1 MFRGWVSAGLAVIV
15 SVFWFPLSVPA
26 QGLRSII
33 QPSGRAFP
41 AVGAGVSTIKLDS
54 QGRYYILA
62 KPANHIAIFTP
73 DGRPVGEIPAAGAPV
88 SIVYAMDFDISKDGS
103 VYVADRGA
111 NFVLIFRADG
121 SLAARVPVFAPTS
134 VVALT
139 HGEFAV
145 ASFHSRRLVQIF
157 EDNGRLVRTFGDPAD
172 SEPQAPPDDS
182 GAPKQEPVYF
192 GRIFG
197 DPTGQIYFAFTTMP
211 DPTFRRYDRYGYVA
225 YEASVPEDELVPT
238 ENDRF
243 DRFEF
248 GFNFTSFNLSDQFS
262 SSATIGSSG
271 DIRFGG
277 GVGAGAGAHLG
288 RAAGTG
294 GGGSRHGGGFG
305 GVSDGGFGGGGML
318 SAQAT
323 VAPGTFHVMV
333 GNNPS
338 TNRQN
343 GTPGGNS
350 SNSSAASP
358 DLQGGV
364 LQFAGTGTSSGSNGS
379 SSDDID
385 FAQLESSDLLSS
397 STVDYSSAL
406 SSGNP
411 DASIS
416 DDLSAGG
423 PVDQFSQL
431 FLYNRLYG
439 GGFGGFGGR
448 PPGAG
453 AHPGGPGGEHGG
465 TPGAGASGGPGPTEP
480 FGHFGPHG
488 HFGRNMDGFAG
499 NVRINLDKPV
509 RDPDE
514 RPIFTA
520 LAVDPETQDV
530 WAAIGDSLVKFDK
543 TGNRLG
549 VFTLVTS
556 GNVPLKPSALLVEHD
571 RILVAADPWG
581 IFVFARPD
589 AYLAPAVRAENPAAR
604 AGQSNP

>member
-1 MFRGWVSAGLAVIV
+1 MFRGWASVGFGVIV
-15 SVFWFPLSVPA
+15 TVFCLPVSVPA

-41 AVGAGVSTIKLDS
+41 TVGPGVSTIKLDS
-54 QGRYYILA
+54 QGRYFILA
-62 KPANHIAIFTP
+62 KPANHISVFAP
-73 DGRPVGEIPAAGAPV
+73 DGRPIAQIPAAGAPV
-88 SIVYAMDFDISKDGS
+88 SIVYAMDFDIAKDGS

-111 NFVLIFRADG
+111 NAVLHFRADG
-121 SLAARVPVFAPTS
+121 SLLARVPVFAPTS
-134 VVALT
+134 VVALS
-139 HGEFAV
+139 GGQFAV
-145 ASFHSRRLVQIF
+145 ASFHSRRLVEIL

-182 GAPKQEPVYF
+182 DKPKQEPVYF

-197 DPTGQIYFAFTTMP
+197 DPSGQIYFAFTTMP
-211 DPTFRRYDRYGYVA
+211 DPTYRRYDRYGYVA

-262 SSATIGSSG
+262 SSATVGSSG

-277 GVGAGAGAHLG
+277 GIGAGAGAHLG
-288 RAAGTG
+288 RAPG
-294 GGGSRHGGGFG
+294 GGGGGFGRGGGGFG
-305 GVSDGGFGGGGML
+305 GLGGGPGGGAGML
-318 SAQAT
+318 SAQAM
-323 VAPGTFHVMV
+323 VAPGSVHVMV

-338 TNRQN
+338 SNRSN
-343 GTPGGNS
+343 GTPGGNP
-350 SNSSAASP
+350 SNSSAESP

-364 LQFAGTGTSSGSNGS
+364 LQFAGTGSSITSSSS
-379 SSDDID
+379 SSDDTD
-385 FAQLESSDLLSS
+385 FAQLESSDLLNS

-406 SSGNP
+406 STNP
-411 DASIS
+411 DSSIPG
-416 DDLSAGG
+416 DLAAGG

-431 FLYNRLYG
+431 FLYNRLFG
-439 GGFGGFGGR
+439 GGGFGGR

-453 AHPGGPGGEHGG
+453 LHPGGLGGEH
-465 TPGAGASGGPGPTEP
+465 AGALGAAGATGGPGPTEP
-480 FGHFGPHG
+480 FGHYGPHG
-488 HFGRNMDGFAG
+488 HFGRSMDGFVG

-509 RDPDE
+509 HDPDE
-514 RPIFTA
+514 KPIFTA

-530 WAAIGDSLVKFDK
+530 WAAIGNSLVKFDK
-543 TGNRLG
+543 TGNRLA
-549 VFTLVTS
+549 VFNLVTA

-589 AYLAPAVRAENPAAR
+589 AYLAPAVRAENPAPHV
-604 AGQSNP
+604 GQSNP